1 MISYRKACDADIPD
15 LVKLCK
21 ECVAEVWSERAFKSE
36 LEKGSAVIKA
46 VDDGKIVG
54 FGVLEKSLD
63 FGYLHLLAVADGYR
77 RQGIAKLILEHL
89 HNEAKG
95 DNIDNILLEV
105 RCSNEGAI
113 SLYKAMDY
121 KVIACRKGFYSSPA
135 EDGFTMQKELK

>member
-1 MISYRKACDADIPD
+1 MISYRKACVADIPK
-15 LVKLCK
+15 LAKLCS
-21 ECVAEVWSERAFKSE
+21 ECVAEAWSETSFKSE
-36 LEKGSAVIKA
+36 LEKGSAVIVA
-46 VDDGKIVG
+46 ADDVRIVG

-63 FGYLHLLAVADGYR
+63 FGYLHLLAVKDGYR
-77 RQGIAKLILEHL
+77 RKGIAKALLEQL
-89 HNEAKG
+89 HNEAKA